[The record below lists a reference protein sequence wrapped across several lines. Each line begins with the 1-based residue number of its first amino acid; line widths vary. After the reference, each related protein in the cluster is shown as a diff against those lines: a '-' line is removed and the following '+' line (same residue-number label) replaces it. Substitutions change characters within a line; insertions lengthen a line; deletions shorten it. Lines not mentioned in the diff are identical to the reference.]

1 MKNEYEI
8 YRQQSIISLPKT
20 VSDAIEVDVN
30 RSFNNLKAISPD
42 NLNNILKSYAIVNSR
57 ALDYCQG
64 MNFIAGFL
72 FLVCKGSEPLAFAI
86 LKSVINKFRMH
97 ELFNTEL
104 PMLKLNF
111 YQLDRLI
118 AILLPDLHMHFKV
131 IILS

>member
-57 ALDYCQG
+57 ALDYC
-64 MNFIAGFL
+64 
-72 FLVCKGSEPLAFAI
+72 
-86 LKSVINKFRMH
+86 
-97 ELFNTEL
+97 
-104 PMLKLNF
+104 
-111 YQLDRLI
+111 
-118 AILLPDLHMHFKV
+118 
-131 IILS
+131 